1 MTNPRHAVGRQGR
14 TGRNPKRLAQLSGGW
29 VAYYR
34 EVCSVPRR
42 AGGGHH
48 RDGVGLEAL
57 RVPPKVP
64 WGSCKLM
71 PRDRLQVAAA
81 RTLLGRREHPRRRG
95 IPGEVDRLV
104 SRRPAPSGS
113 KLYYAGERRI
123 MCQMRP
129 LRLPDSRL

>member
-1 MTNPRHAVGRQGR
+1 MLWDVKGARGETPKDWLSCRAAGW
-14 TGRNPKRLAQLSGGW
+14 RN
-29 VAYYR
+29 YR

-48 RDGVGLEAL
+48 RDGVGLGAL

-81 RTLLGRREHPRRRG
+81 QTLLGRREHPRRRG

-123 MCQMRP
+123 MLQMRP